1 MRNVICSRASRAA
14 DDAPAMRPAFARA
27 GVGAR
32 LGAGAPPARRR
43 VRDPVVA
50 RASRRPAS
58 SSRAVVVDH
67 EPPLATP
74 RRVPAGRDDDRSSP
88 ARLAPAPRRS
98 SARRAERDPRAAPR
112 TSDARAEITARGD
125 APLPDLR
132 RTAVGAAALFFLLAG
147 AHPDASAA
155 REVTIELPDLPV
167 LTPGD
172 LPAMPTSP
180 GELAKFVLTN
190 PYAAV
195 AVSVAAYLVVPRAA
209 EALVKY
215 LVVPAALLLV
225 ALFAAQN
232 PDETVALVA
241 SAIRQA
247 RDHPGFVSGAVLA
260 VLAVALSPYILVAA
274 LVGLL
279 VSGVQLLP
287 DALKPALPAPVRE
300 VEARVEQLQGA
311 VSPGVTRA
319 RAMTTE
325 ARRRGESFRDEVK
338 EAKRRAD
345 DARAER
351 RREEASARAEEA
363 ARRAEEAEARR
374 VADEARKAA
383 IESRRRE
390 RLEALVAPVT
400 TAIDAVEDAVED
412 ATEVAAAVE
421 EGARGTTR
429 CVAEA
434 TPERRA
440 ECVDE
445 QRERRKAREASR
457 IEDAKRRGERL
468 RKNAAERAGGART

>member
-1 MRNVICSRASRAA
+1 MRDVVLARVARRGRRPGDASRVRPSGRRRASRRG
-14 DDAPAMRPAFARA
+14 RPPRA
-27 GVGAR
+27 VASG
-32 LGAGAPPARRR
+32 
-43 VRDPVVA
+43 PVVA
-50 RASRRPAS
+50 RASRRSAS
-58 SSRAVVVDH
+58 SSRAVVVLLP
-67 EPPLATP
+67 EPPP
-74 RRVPAGRDDDRSSP
+74 RDASSRAAGRDDDRSSP
-88 ARLAPAPRRS
+88 LASPRRRGES
-98 SARRAERDPRAAPR
+98 SRPPRGADPRAAAPH
-112 TSDARAEITARGD
+112 TSDARAAIAARGD
-125 APLPDLR
+125 DALPDLR

-287 DALKPALPAPVRE
+287 DALKPRSQRRCAGGGE
-300 VEARVEQLQGA
+300 VEQLQGA
-311 VSPGVTRA
+311 VPGVTRA
-319 RAMTTE
+319 RAQRQ
-325 ARRRGESFRDEVK
+325 ARRRGES
-338 EAKRRAD
+338 
-345 DARAER
+345 
-351 RREEASARAEEA
+351 S
-363 ARRAEEAEARR
+363 
-374 VADEARKAA
+374 
-383 IESRRRE
+383 
-390 RLEALVAPVT
+390 
-400 TAIDAVEDAVED
+400 
-412 ATEVAAAVE
+412 
-421 EGARGTTR
+421 GTR
-429 CVAEA
+429 
-434 TPERRA
+434 
-440 ECVDE
+440 
-445 QRERRKAREASR
+445 
-457 IEDAKRRGERL
+457 
-468 RKNAAERAGGART
+468 

>member
-1 MRNVICSRASRAA
+1 M
-14 DDAPAMRPAFARA
+14 
-27 GVGAR
+27 
-32 LGAGAPPARRR
+32 
-43 VRDPVVA
+43 
-50 RASRRPAS
+50 
-58 SSRAVVVDH
+58 
-67 EPPLATP
+67 
-74 RRVPAGRDDDRSSP
+74 
-88 ARLAPAPRRS
+88 
-98 SARRAERDPRAAPR
+98 
-112 TSDARAEITARGD
+112 
-125 APLPDLR
+125 
-132 RTAVGAAALFFLLAG
+132 
-147 AHPDASAA
+147 PDASAA

-338 EAKRRAD
+338 ERSGARTTRGPSADARRRA
-345 DARAER
+345 
-351 RREEASARAEEA
+351 
-363 ARRAEEAEARR
+363 
-374 VADEARKAA
+374 
-383 IESRRRE
+383 
-390 RLEALVAPVT
+390 
-400 TAIDAVEDAVED
+400 
-412 ATEVAAAVE
+412 
-421 EGARGTTR
+421 RGGGR
-429 CVAEA
+429 
-434 TPERRA
+434 
-440 ECVDE
+440 
-445 QRERRKAREASR
+445 
-457 IEDAKRRGERL
+457 RRGERRRL
-468 RKNAAERAGGART
+468 RRGGSRTRRGRRRSNRGGGSGSRRSSRR